1 MPLLLPRFIAT
12 GKPFPTMP
20 ADPSTPALPP
30 RTDMNDVA
38 LMFGC
43 VLVIGLVIHILRG
56 LPAFLRKEA
65 ELSAGKNHNRVITDD
80 RMSVIRRFHW
90 SAEAFILS
98 LIPFLLA
105 AAANTAMAMAR
116 DAGYMIFPWP
126 VLASSA
132 LIGLGFGTSQH
143 RRARKIRK
151 IVLPEE

>member
-1 MPLLLPRFIAT
+1 MPQLLPRFIAA
-12 GKPFPTMP
+12 GKPFPAMP
-20 ADPSTPALPP
+20 ANTSTPALPP
-30 RTDMNDVA
+30 RAGMLDLA

-43 VLVIGLVIHILRG
+43 VLVIGLVIHIVRG

-80 RMSVIRRFHW
+80 QLSAIRRFHW

-105 AAANTAMAMAR
+105 AAANTAVSLIR
-116 DAGYMIFPWP
+116 DTGYMIFPWP

-132 LIGLGFGTSQH
+132 LIGLGFGITLY
-143 RRARKIRK
+143 RRALKIRK